1 MNAHVWE
8 LLIAAGIV
16 LYAGWRV
23 SLRLHPYAACRR
35 CQNRRGRNW
44 GSTSAAWG
52 NCGACGGSG
61 RRKRLGA
68 R

>member
-1 MNAHVWE
+1 MNASAWE
-8 LLIAAGIV
+8 LLIAAGIIV
-16 LYAGWRV
+16 CAGWRV
-23 SLRLHPYAACRR
+23 SLRMHPYAPCRR
-35 CQNRRGRNW
+35 CQGRRGRNW
-44 GSTSAAWG
+44 RSTSNAWG